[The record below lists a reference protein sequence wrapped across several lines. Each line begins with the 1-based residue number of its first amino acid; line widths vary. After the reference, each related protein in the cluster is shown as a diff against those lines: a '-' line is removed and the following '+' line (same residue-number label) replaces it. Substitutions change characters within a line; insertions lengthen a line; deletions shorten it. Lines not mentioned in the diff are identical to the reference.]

1 MDFRAAIANYSNAPI
16 LRHLILDLLKEYSRP
31 NDKISE
37 LLKSGELIAVK
48 RGMYSVGSIPGL
60 AQPSPY
66 LIANHLRGPSYIT
79 AETAL
84 SFWGFIPERTFEI
97 RSATTKTTK
106 KYSTKVGRFSYQ
118 QLPFPY
124 YSFGIKSV
132 ELAENQRALIA
143 SPEKALCDQIIF
155 TSNVQLRSVKQTT
168 EFLLDDMRL
177 DDELLRGLDLKMIS
191 TWLSNSPKSSS
202 IKMLINTLEKL

>member
-16 LRHLILDLLKEYSRP
+16 LRHLILELLKEYSRP

-37 LLKSGELIAVK
+37 LLKTGELIAVK
-48 RGMYSVGSIPGL
+48 RGLYAVGSIPGL

-84 SFWGFIPERTFEI
+84 SYWGFIPERTYEI

-118 QLPFPY
+118 QLPLPY
-124 YSFGIKSV
+124 YAFGIKSV
-132 ELAENQRALIA
+132 ELSENQRALMA

-177 DDELLRGLDLKMIS
+177 DDELLRGLDLKIIS
-191 TWLSNSPKSSS
+191 TWLANSPKSSS